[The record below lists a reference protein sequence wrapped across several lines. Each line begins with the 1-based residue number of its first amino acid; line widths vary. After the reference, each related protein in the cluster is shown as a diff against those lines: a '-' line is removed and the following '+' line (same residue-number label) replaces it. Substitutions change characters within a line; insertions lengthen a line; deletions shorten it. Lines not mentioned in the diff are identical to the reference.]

1 MDGMVTEADT
11 SDSKSR
17 NKFRVEPGRD
27 NERPAGHGSVH
38 PAIGGPEP
46 AGGGP
51 GPAGG
56 GPPWAF
62 EGEVWLA
69 FAWVRLADE
78 LLGRSHRRSFLCWLR
93 LSLQHLTWSAQQTA
107 IQDILNPEW
116 FQHQF
121 I

>member
-1 MDGMVTEADT
+1 MGSVEKTHSELSPMDGRSWMDGMVTEADT

-56 GPPWAF
+56 GSKHPAIGHLEPAIGATVPQN
-62 EGEVWLA
+62 E
-69 FAWVRLADE
+69 RLC
-78 LLGRSHRRSFLCWLR
+78 LYICIHMRY
-93 LSLQHLTWSAQQTA
+93 
-107 IQDILNPEW
+107 
-116 FQHQF
+116 
-121 I
+121 

>member
-46 AGGGP
+46 AIGGPGPARRSPGPARGGPGPACGGP

-56 GPPWAF
+56 GPPQAF
-62 EGEVWLA
+62 EGEVGPA
-69 FAWVRLADE
+69 FA
-78 LLGRSHRRSFLCWLR
+78 
-93 LSLQHLTWSAQQTA
+93 
-107 IQDILNPEW
+107 
-116 FQHQF
+116 
-121 I
+121 